1 MQEKYVVEFTHTVID
16 LGKYGTKGRK
26 TASTVTRY
34 AGGALARLTGYR
46 FFGSEVGEGMY
57 DKARV
62 FDDFWEANVAA
73 YWNGGEVRQLET
85 STVEVAA

>member
-1 MQEKYVVEFTHTVID
+1 MKEQYVVEFTHSVIQ
-16 LGKYGTKGRK
+16 LGKHAKDGRQ

-34 AGGALARLTGYR
+34 AGGFLAKLTGYR
-46 FFGSEVGEGMY
+46 FFGSEVGEGMF

-62 FDDFWEANVAA
+62 FDNFWEAATAA
-73 YWNGGEVRQLET
+73 YWNGGDVRQLET